1 MIDVNNWEAQILM
14 ITGLILVFGRAFGAD
29 YWAFIQNVK
38 ATGRVP
44 DGYSG
49 LVANIIGVLMFGLL
63 GAAVSLLDGTTS
75 ANEAIISFMVGGL
88 VGFVISLR
96 ASEIHM
102 EMRAAGLTGTMQQ
115 HIEEERLPVVPHP
128 REMPPVGVEQKNSL
142 YQRR

>member
-29 YWAFIQNVK
+29 YWAFIQNIK
-38 ATGRVP
+38 ATGKVP

-49 LVANIIGVLMFGLL
+49 LVANVIGMVFFGLI
-63 GAAVSLLDGTTS
+63 GAAVSILDGH
-75 ANEAIISFMVGGL
+75 ADGREAIVAFMVGAL

-102 EMRAAGLTGTMQQ
+102 EMRAAGLTGTMQE
-115 HIEEERLPVVPHP
+115 HIEGERLPVVPHP
-128 REMPPVGVEQKNSL
+128 REMPPVGVEQKNTL